1 MPGRV
6 ISHAKTQAAKV
17 NGAKSGRPRKTSVEA
32 ARIYLASDPDCF
44 CLLCG
49 SDALVAMK
57 PCRPLPIAPG
67 AGLPQNAGH
76 PLHGQKRGI
85 SL

>member
-6 ISHAKTQAAKV
+6 ISHAKTHAAKV

-44 CLLCG
+44 AFFSLIKVKSQLFCLLKEPVDSMVFCG
-49 SDALVAMK
+49 V
-57 PCRPLPIAPG
+57 
-67 AGLPQNAGH
+67 
-76 PLHGQKRGI
+76 
-85 SL
+85 